1 MSEIAQPMI
10 FSPQNCS
17 LQQLESTLTPNRRD
31 LGERMIGQISS
42 SVKKAASHNNLIIGP
57 RGSGKTHLMTYVWK
71 SLKTRFGVE
80 TGLHVL
86 CLSEEERGLTSF
98 FDFLL
103 ACLRA
108 AGIPREDVLGLSREG
123 DAVMRQEAAQNLL
136 LGGFAGKPCLIVVEN
151 LSDVFNG
158 LEGEALS
165 SLRSFLQGNP
175 SVSLLASSVE
185 LYRQSAQPDHPFYG
199 YFNIHPLE
207 SLSREE
213 AREYLYMLADS
224 RGDHELA
231 DKLRDDRSRARVNAV
246 YDLTNGNHRLLA
258 MLASFLTAEG
268 LEDLVGPFVQLA
280 DRELT
285 PYYQQR
291 LDRLSPQQ
299 NKLLRAIADE
309 HGRALSVGEIAGI
322 TFMSSQT
329 VSRQLYDLLHRGYVD
344 RTQVG
349 RESCYEL
356 KEPLLRLVLDIK
368 EVRDKPILPLI
379 VDFLKSWYTVGELKN
394 LRGRSVG
401 LTERNY
407 SAALKEAFES
417 EKIVRDALSLQEQGT
432 SLIQQN
438 RIDEALVVF
447 DEIIEGFK
455 GDGPTIVKAI
465 VAIALANKG
474 LITDEGDRI
483 EEAIDVFEAVI
494 KEVEPVVS
502 PGSRDLLVLACLNK
516 AGLLKTVGRY
526 DESLAQ
532 YDALLR
538 LCPDEPAAL
547 ADRISVLVKMKREA
561 EALEILKNDMDLIPQ
576 SSKIRIGLAAE
587 LISAF
592 PEDPNRLLE
601 VVELFDGDKDSLFAG
616 LLLWIEAQLP
626 LTKDRAAGLAPFE
639 ETLRGALGD
648 VPEAAIPL
656 QLLDALRRSAEG
668 DRKALLALP
677 LELRRL
683 VESSGK
689 RFHPRGGTL

>member
-1 MSEIAQPMI
+1 MSGIAQPMI

-42 SVKKAASHNNLIIGP
+42 SMKKAASHNNLIIGP

-71 SLKTRFGVE
+71 SLKAGFGEE

-108 AGIPREDVLGLSREG
+108 AGIPREDVIGLSREG
-123 DAVMRQEAAQNLL
+123 DAAMRQEAAQNLL
-136 LGGFAGKPCLIVVEN
+136 LESFAGKPCLIVVEN
-151 LSDVFNG
+151 LGDIFNG
-158 LEGEALS
+158 LEAEALS
-165 SLRSFLQGNP
+165 SMRGFLQGHP

-185 LYRQSAQPDHPFYG
+185 LYSRSSQPDHPFYG

-213 AREYLYMLADS
+213 AREYLGMLAAS

-231 DKLRDDRSRARVNAV
+231 AKLKDDRSRARVNAV

-309 HGRALSVGEIAGI
+309 HGRALSVGEIADI
-322 TFMSSQT
+322 SFMSSQT
-329 VSRQLYDLLHRGYVD
+329 TSRQLYDLLHRGYVD

-379 VDFLKSWYTVGELKN
+379 VSFLKSWYTVGELKN
-394 LRGRSVG
+394 LLLGSVG
-401 LTERNY
+401 LTECYY
-407 SAALKEAFES
+407 SAALKEALES
-417 EKIVRDALSLQEQGT
+417 EKIVRDALSLQERGT

-438 RIDEALVVF
+438 RTEEALAVF
-447 DEIIEGFK
+447 DEIIERFK
-455 GDGPTIVKAI
+455 GHGSTVVKTV
-465 VAIALANKG
+465 VATALANRG
-474 LITDEGDRI
+474 LLAHEDDRL
-483 EEAIDVFEAVI
+483 EEAIDMFESVTRELEAV
-494 KEVEPVVS
+494 ES
-502 PGSRDLLVLACLNK
+502 PESGSLLVLVCLNK
-516 AGLLKTVGRY
+516 AELLKTIGRH
-526 DESLAQ
+526 DESLDQ
-532 YDALLR
+532 FDALLR
-538 LCPDEPAAL
+538 LCPNEPAAL
-547 ADRISVLVKMKREA
+547 AGRIGVLLRLKRED
-561 EALEILKNDMDLIPQ
+561 ESLETLRNDLSHIPR
-576 SSKIRIGLAAE
+576 SSKIRTGLAAE

-592 PEDPNRLLE
+592 PVEPNRLLE
-601 VVELFDGDKDSLFAG
+601 VIDIFDGDRDSLFAG
-616 LLLWIEAQLP
+616 LLLWIKAQLP
-626 LTKDRAAGLAPFE
+626 LTKERAAGLALFE
-639 ETLRGALGD
+639 ETLRGAFGD
-648 VPEAAIPL
+648 VPEAAVPL
-656 QLLDALRRSAEG
+656 QLLNALRRRAEG

-689 RFHPRGGTL
+689 